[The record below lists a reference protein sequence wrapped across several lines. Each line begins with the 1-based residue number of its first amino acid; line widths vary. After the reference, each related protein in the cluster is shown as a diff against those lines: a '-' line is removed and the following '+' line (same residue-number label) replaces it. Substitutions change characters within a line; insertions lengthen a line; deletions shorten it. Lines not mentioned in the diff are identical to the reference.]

1 MSNSEPTGPSGENT
15 SDNEPELLDI
25 NGNPI
30 PRNWDPTT
38 PPAPP
43 DAEPPS
49 AKPSGP
55 GNSNGSRPSN
65 GVHPA
70 APGSRP
76 APTRPLASPS
86 LMPGEEERLDLAGR
100 PLPPLKASLSP
111 PPPAYRSPGTGSS
124 SAKSGGGNPLAPIFA
139 IALLLLIAG
148 AGYVIYTK
156 YTANQKNLAKSAAAS
171 SASSKAPTGPKTHAA
186 HKKPFGGTN

>member
-1 MSNSEPTGPSGENT
+1 MSDSEPTGPSGENN
-15 SDNEPELLDI
+15 SDHEPELLDI

-30 PRNWDPTT
+30 PRNWDPAT

-49 AKPSGP
+49 AKPSDSR
-55 GNSNGSRPSN
+55 NSNGSRPSN
-65 GVHPA
+65 GVRPA

-76 APTRPLASPS
+76 APPRPLALPA
-86 LMPGEEERLDLAGR
+86 LMPGEKERLDLAGR
-100 PLPPLKASLSP
+100 PLPPLKASLPP

-124 SAKSGGGNPLAPIFA
+124 RAKSGGSNPLGA
-139 IALLLLIAG
+139 ILGIVLVLLIAG
-148 AGYVIYTK
+148 AGYVLYTK
-156 YTANQKNLAKSAAAS
+156 YTANQKNLVKSTAAS
-171 SASSKAPTGPKTHAA
+171 SAPSKAPAGPKPHTA

>member
-1 MSNSEPTGPSGENT
+1 MSDSEPTGPSGENT

-30 PRNWDPTT
+30 PRNWDPSAPPT
-38 PPAPP
+38 PPGV
-43 DAEPPS
+43 DPPS
-49 AKPSGP
+49 AKPSDP
-55 GNSNGSRPSN
+55 RNSNGTRPSN
-65 GVHPA
+65 GVRPA

-76 APTRPLASPS
+76 PPPRPIAQPS

-100 PLPPLKASLSP
+100 PLPPLKASLTP

-124 SAKSGGGNPLAPIFA
+124 RPNAGGGSSVAPIFA
-139 IALLLLIAG
+139 IFLVLLIAG
-148 AGYVIYTK
+148 AGYVMYTK
-156 YTANQKNLAKSAAAS
+156 YTANQKTLATNAAVS
-171 SASSKAPTGPKTHAA
+171 SESTKAPTGPKPHTA